1 MAYGNRYSNMISRR
15 VNTSKELRVRLP
27 QGSLG
32 VVDNRTNY
40 VRLENM
46 FPAFV
51 NSTRNS
57 YLELFGEGELA
68 ECVREYFD
76 TQQVSIF
83 VNNNGEMQR
92 RFKQDPKS
100 FDIANAIKAEFYLM
114 VDDDKSPNEPYRYS
128 NSAPLYLVVARNIE
142 VVSDLVRMYGMPM
155 CLHMDYFIPNENN
168 NGCMAVASLKP
179 LVDAGTI
186 NREVIDNTMFNPI
199 TNGGHE
205 MIRKLYNAWND
216 LRRYAREKEKEN
228 GQDHR
233 TGVPQEIHQH
243 AVPDSGDQSPQF

>member
-1 MAYGNRYSNMISRR
+1 MSYGNRYSNILSRR
-15 VNTSKELRVRLP
+15 MNTAKEMRARLP
-27 QGSLG
+27 QGSLS
-32 VVDNRTNY
+32 VVDNRANY
-40 VRLENM
+40 IRLQNM

-68 ECVREYFD
+68 KCVREYFD

-83 VNNNGEMQR
+83 VNNNGETQR
-92 RFKQDPKS
+92 NFKKDPKS

-114 VDDDKSPNEPYRYS
+114 VDDDKSPNEPYHLS

-142 VVSDLVRMYGMPM
+142 VVSDLVRMYGMPV

-168 NGCMAVASLKP
+168 NGCMAVESLKP
-179 LVDAGTI
+179 LVDDGTI
-186 NREVIDNTMFNPI
+186 NREVIDYTVFNPI
-199 TNGGHE
+199 TNGGPE
-205 MIRKLYNAWND
+205 MIHKLYNAWNN

-243 AVPDSGDQSPQF
+243 AVPDRGAEPAQF

>member
-1 MAYGNRYSNMISRR
+1 MSYGNRYSNVFSRR
-15 VNTSKELRVRLP
+15 ANTTKETRARLT

-57 YLELFGEGELA
+57 YLELFGKGELA
-68 ECVREYFD
+68 KRVREYFV
-76 TQQVSIF
+76 TQQVSIY

-114 VDDDKSPNEPYRYS
+114 VDDDKSPNEPYHYS

-199 TNGGHE
+199 TNGGPE
-205 MIRKLYNAWND
+205 MIHKLYQAWND
-216 LRRYAREKEKEN
+216 LRRYAREKENEN

-243 AVPDSGDQSPQF
+243 DLSDSRSEPGQF

>member
-1 MAYGNRYSNMISRR
+1 MSYGNRYSNVFSRR
-15 VNTSKELRVRLP
+15 ANTTKETRARLT

-57 YLELFGEGELA
+57 YLELFGKGELA
-68 ECVREYFD
+68 KRVREYFV
-76 TQQVSIF
+76 TQQVSIY

-114 VDDDKSPNEPYRYS
+114 VDDDKSPNEPYHYS

-199 TNGGHE
+199 TNGGPE
-205 MIRKLYNAWND
+205 MIHKLYQAWND
-216 LRRYAREKEKEN
+216 LRRYACEKEKEN
-228 GQDHR
+228 GQDHG
-233 TGVPQEIHQH
+233 TGVP
-243 AVPDSGDQSPQF
+243 

>member
-76 TQQVSIF
+76 TQQVSIY

-114 VDDDKSPNEPYRYS
+114 VDDDKSPNEPFVTS

-155 CLHMDYFIPNENN
+155 CLHMDYFIPSEKN
-168 NGCMAVASLKP
+168 NGVMAVRSLKP
-179 LVDAGTI
+179 LVDDGTI
-186 NREVIDNTMFNPI
+186 NREVIDNTVFNPI
-199 TNGGHE
+199 TNGGPG
-205 MIRKLYNAWND
+205 MIHKLYNAWNN
-216 LRRYAREKEKEN
+216 LRRYAREKENEN